1 VRSTALRLLL
11 ALSAVGASTL
21 AWTPTA
27 QAQSAQ
33 LVVAFP
39 FDGNATDELLDT
51 AYLAARAALVARGV
65 TVPER
70 STVRQA
76 LPVAPPTDTN
86 GIVAF
91 GRSMGGTHVL
101 VGHVTPLT
109 GQYNLVLVL
118 YDVSTS
124 RSARVSENVGLQEET
139 EQVAQMITRLFA
151 PGAMQA
157 SPEELARIEA
167 ERVRQEEARRAA
179 EEARRRE
186 EESRRQTEQR
196 AREEEAR
203 RRAAAERE
211 RALAQRFAGGGVIS
225 ASLAVQAG
233 GRLTAPVGTRPPGAP
248 APTGLAAAF
257 RAEGLYALAPGV
269 GFELGGTLGVTSSP
283 SVALLVGPVARI
295 NLPTR
300 GAIPLRASAGVA
312 LGVYASTS
320 GNQVATFWG
329 ALDARAEYDI
339 VPAFSIFA
347 GAVLDFAP
355 GALTTLSGTAGVRLH
370 FGEPA
375 PATP

>member
-1 VRSTALRLLL
+1 M
-11 ALSAVGASTL
+11 
-21 AWTPTA
+21 AWTPSA

-51 AYLAARAALVARGV
+51 AYLAARAALVARGA

-139 EQVAQMITRLFA
+139 EQVAQMIARLFA

-203 RRAAAERE
+203 RRAAADRE
-211 RALAQRFAGGGVIS
+211 RALAQRFAGGGVVS

-233 GRLTAPVGTRPPGAP
+233 GRLTAPVGTRPAGAP

-283 SVALLVGPVARI
+283 SVAVVVGPVARI